1 MSENEQELEVVEGII
16 PVTGTLTLPQ
26 KFGKLEAV
34 MNTELIERRDEIKTA
49 ITAIVARKHHVQIGP
64 PGIAKS
70 FLVRTLVSHIAG
82 VGDGQYFEWLFT
94 RFTTPEEVFG
104 PPSLKALENDEY
116 RRNTR
121 HKLPESLFA
130 FLDEAFK
137 ANSAILNSLLTI
149 LNERKFYNNGDNA
162 DVPLATVFFA
172 SNEYPDGEE
181 LSAMSDRIHFWH
193 EVNPMREQGNF
204 IRMLSAKRNLSPEQI
219 VTWDEIEQAQ
229 RETAEVELPE
239 HVIETVADLRGQLRN
254 EGIEPTERRFRESL
268 GIIQACAWL
277 DGRTVAD
284 TIDLRLLQHCYW
296 NKPEER
302 ALVKQL
308 VLGTASPLD
317 KDAMEL
323 QENVQK
329 LSSQLEELLRDQTN
343 KNVRNKQGIE
353 IHGKLEDAKKELD
366 GLRSQAAA
374 SNRKSEVLDQL
385 EDTLYGT
392 TKTLLKEI
400 FHIDVDPSI

>member
-1 MSENEQELEVVEGII
+1 MSEQELEVVEGVE
-16 PVTGTLTLPQ
+16 PVTATLTLPE
-26 KFGKLEAV
+26 KFGRLRDV
-34 MNTELIERRDEIKTA
+34 MNTELIERRDEVQTSI
-49 ITAIVARKHHVQIGP
+49 IAIVARKHHVQIGP

-70 FLVRTLVSHIAG
+70 FLVRTLVSHISG
-82 VGDGQYFEWLFT
+82 VEDGQYFEWLFT

-121 HKLPESLFA
+121 HKLPESYFA

-149 LNERKFYNNGDNA
+149 LNERKFYNNGDNS

-204 IRMLSAKRNLSPEQI
+204 IRMLSAKHDKEPEQI
-219 VTWDEIEQAQ
+219 VSWAEIQQAQ
-229 RETAEVELPE
+229 NEAAEVELPE
-239 HVIETVADLRGQLRN
+239 HVIETVADLRGQLRQ

-268 GIIQACAWL
+268 GIIQAMAWL
-277 DGRTVAD
+277 DGRNVAD
-284 TIDLRLLQHCYW
+284 TIDLRPLQHVYW

-302 ALVKQL
+302 PLVKQL

-329 LSSQLEELLRDQTN
+329 LSAQLEELLRDQTN

-366 GLRSQAAA
+366 GLRSQASA

-385 EDTLYGT
+385 EDTLYST
-392 TKTLLKEI
+392 TKALLKDI
-400 FHIDVDPSI
+400 FHIDVDPTI